1 MSSGTVA
8 VAPVGLPIV
17 AAGAIVVAGALAV
30 TAGAVLLARAVNS
43 AAESGVRAL
52 GESGA
57 RLEAEIAAIEA
68 AEAAGQWRRR
78 AMADVV
84 AVNARLRLVRERAKK
99 AGVALPVPRPLTL
112 SAEVSAARAV
122 QWVSETEYEIA
133 RLHKELDAAAPPLR
147 VTITAKTSRASGDIS
162 AELDRLRRV
171 ATERHTKRPAAV
183 AAASITEVIGLLDPD
198 ATTQERDEMLAE
210 AAAIVG
216 RTEQS
221 VYLSSLRSKIVAT
234 LNPRIERRRLAA
246 TWVSALEDGPLA
258 EVVAGIDPPAPL
270 RRTAA
275 ALREVVTG
283 AHDLTP
289 ELRSEGV
296 RLMAWAG
303 GVADRAFMRDLVRKC
318 LTEAGQE
325 VLETFE
331 GDGFTGLRFARPEW
345 GDEHSTV
352 VRVRD
357 GNIIEH
363 HLEAAHAP
371 TSDNK
376 KLIGEER
383 CAAANA
389 GIQAVAEAAAAA
401 GVRVQLTES
410 APQVSGHEAPAA
422 EYGTDTP
429 IHRYRDGR

>member
-1 MSSGTVA
+1 MSSGTMA

-30 TAGAVLLARAVNS
+30 TAGAVLVARAINS

-78 AMADVV
+78 AIADVV

-99 AGVALPVPRPLTL
+99 AGVALPIPPPLTL

-147 VTITAKTSRASGDIS
+147 VTITAKTSLANADIS
-162 AELDRLRRV
+162 AELARLRQV
-171 ATERHTKRPAAV
+171 STERHTKRPATV
-183 AAASITEVIGLLDPD
+183 SAASITDVISLLDPD

-210 AAAIVG
+210 AAAIAG

-221 VYLSSLRSKIVAT
+221 VYLSDLRSKIVGT

-246 TWVSALEDGPLA
+246 TWVSALENGPLA

-270 RRTAA
+270 RRTAT
-275 ALREVVTG
+275 ALRDVVAG
-283 AHDLTP
+283 SLDLTP
-289 ELRSEGV
+289 ELRSEAV
-296 RLMAWAG
+296 RLMTWAG
-303 GVADRAFMRDLVRKC
+303 GVADRAFTRELVRKC

-325 VLETFE
+325 VLETVE

-345 GDEHSTV
+345 EDQHSLV

-371 TSDNK
+371 TSDNE

-383 CAAANA
+383 CAVANA

-410 APQVSGHEAPAA
+410 APQVASREVPAA
-422 EYGTDTP
+422 DFVTEAP